1 MTINNTYY
9 ILPFAMTPPNL
20 FQPLRSEKK
29 IFREISDQIRE
40 LIFSGVLKP
49 GDKLPSEKEI
59 AGQFSTG
66 RMVVREALR
75 ILEQSGLVYIKQ
87 GSLGGAFVKTP
98 DTTVMTRSISDLVKI
113 GNVTLR
119 ELTETR
125 LGIEKVILEFAISR
139 ITHDDLDLLKK
150 SIEDSEK
157 TFLDGKR
164 ATKDH
169 INFHILLAK
178 STKNRLFEMII
189 ESIMNVVFSY
199 LQQVEPAK
207 EHSIRVLNSH
217 KKIYKA
223 IQEKNLAR
231 AKKELE
237 KHFLDVNSQLLSLL
251 GSSKS
256 SV

>member
-1 MTINNTYY
+1 
-9 ILPFAMTPPNL
+9 MTPPNM

-29 IFREISDQIRE
+29 IFQRISDQIRE

-59 AGQFSTG
+59 AGQFRTG

-87 GSLGGAFVKTP
+87 GSLGGAFVRSP
-98 DTTVMTRSISDLVKI
+98 DTTVITRSISDLVKI
-113 GNVTLR
+113 GDVTIR

-139 ITHDDLDLLKK
+139 ITQDDLDLLKK
-150 SIEDSEK
+150 NIEDSEK
-157 TFLDGKR
+157 TILDGKR
-164 ATKDH
+164 ATKEHLD
-169 INFHILLAK
+169 FHILIAQ

-199 LQQVEPAK
+199 MQKVKPTK
-207 EHSIRVLNSH
+207 EDSIKVLNSH
-217 KKIYKA
+217 KEIYKA
-223 IQEKNLAR
+223 IQERNLAR

-237 KHFLDVNSQLLSLL
+237 KHFLDVNSELLSSF
-251 GSSKS
+251 GSLNS